1 MGQKVNPIGF
11 RTGITE
17 DWKSRWYA
25 PKQAYGDFLVE
36 DFRVRKLIDGKLN
49 RRPPFAAV
57 SDILIE
63 RTREEVTV
71 TLRTARPGL
80 VIGPKGAEVDKLR
93 EELEDLIKR
102 KVAPIK
108 VIEIKNPDLNA
119 QLVAEASD
127 LKPGRALD
135 VGSGEGADAVWLA
148 RRGWQVTATDLAQT
162 ALDRAA
168 AHAATAGGEVAQRIT
183 WHQIDL
189 RHDPVPA
196 GPYDLVSSHFF
207 HLPERERTELYARL
221 ADAVAPGG
229 TLLIVGH
236 HPSDLRTAIHR
247 PHFPD
252 MMFTAEQLAADLDPN
267 GWDMMVAES
276 RPRAATGHD
285 GEPVT
290 IHDAVLVARRRA

>member
-25 PKQAYGDFLVE
+25 PKSAFGDFLGE
-36 DFRVRKLIDGKLN
+36 DFRVRKHIDQRLN

-71 TLRTARPGL
+71 TVKTARPGL

-119 QLVAEASD
+119 QLVAEA
-127 LKPGRALD
+127 
-135 VGSGEGADAVWLA
+135 
-148 RRGWQVTATDLAQT
+148 
-162 ALDRAA
+162 
-168 AHAATAGGEVAQRIT
+168 I
-183 WHQIDL
+183 
-189 RHDPVPA
+189 
-196 GPYDLVSSHFF
+196 
-207 HLPERERTELYARL
+207 
-221 ADAVAPGG
+221 
-229 TLLIVGH
+229 
-236 HPSDLRTAIHR
+236 
-247 PHFPD
+247 
-252 MMFTAEQLAADLDPN
+252 AEQLKKRASFRRVLKMRMEATMQAGAKGIRISVGGRLGGAEIARSEKSTTGSVPLTTLQADVNYGQATAFTTYGAIGVKVWIYRGMYGEEVLETDI
-267 GWDMMVAES
+267 
-276 RPRAATGHD
+276 RPGGA
-285 GEPVT
+285 P
-290 IHDAVLVARRRA
+290 RRGRR